1 MHNFLRQTGA
11 QIARNADFEKDSFR
25 QRCFSIRHSHRRL
38 AVLRRPQMTPPSGS
52 ASVAPRFAVPVSMFA
67 ALASA
72 LALLGR
78 YGTQGFA
85 LSIFLGLALPQ
96 FSAAARPLLPIT
108 IFCFTTVVFMRADLG
123 VIAGLVRRPGKLI
136 HSCLW
141 LMFGPPL
148 LLATGIV
155 LVGHHNID
163 PGLLLGLAIMG
174 AAPPIMS
181 SPAVAILYG
190 FEPSLIIA
198 SVILTTIASP
208 LIAPLLVE
216 WLAGAAVPLDR
227 VALTLRLVMFI
238 GGGMVVAFAIRRW
251 LGAARI
257 RELKPNLDGFGV
269 LMYFIFAIAAMDGVT
284 NAALERPGQVA
295 LFIAVAFLIS
305 AVGLVVVWLLMRHYA
320 ASERFMIGYGTGQ
333 RNMGLLVAALG
344 AGVPPTTFLYFAL
357 AQFPIYLLPWL
368 LRGIAA
374 RIRRREASA
383 DAS

>member
-1 MHNFLRQTGA
+1 M
-11 QIARNADFEKDSFR
+11 
-25 QRCFSIRHSHRRL
+25 L
-38 AVLRRPQMTPPSGS
+38 APLG
-52 ASVAPRFAVPVSMFA
+52 
-67 ALASA
+67 SA

-96 FSAAARPLLPIT
+96 FAEAARPLLPVT

-123 VIAGLVRRPGKLI
+123 VIAGLVRRPAKLVLT
-136 HSCLW
+136 CLW
-141 LMFGPPL
+141 LMAAPALMIAAAFL
-148 LLATGIV
+148 
-155 LVGHHNID
+155 LVGRAALD
-163 PGLLLGLAIMG
+163 PGLLLGIAILG

-198 SVILTTIASP
+198 GVIVTTVASP
-208 LIAPLLVE
+208 LVAPFVVE
-216 WLAGAAVPLDR
+216 WLAGSAVPLDR
-227 VALTLRLVMFI
+227 WVLTLRLLLFV
-238 GGGMVVAFAIRRW
+238 GGGIVVATVLRRW
-251 LGAARI
+251 LGAQRI

-284 NAALERPGQVA
+284 RAALERPGQVG
-295 LFIAVAFLIS
+295 LFIAIAFLIS
-305 AVGLVVVWLLMRHYA
+305 AAGLASAWLALRRFP

-344 AGVPPTTFLYFAL
+344 AGVPPTTFLFFAI

-374 RIRRREASA
+374 RIRRKEASA

>member
-1 MHNFLRQTGA
+1 M
-11 QIARNADFEKDSFR
+11 
-25 QRCFSIRHSHRRL
+25 L
-38 AVLRRPQMTPPSGS
+38 APLG
-52 ASVAPRFAVPVSMFA
+52 
-67 ALASA
+67 SA

-96 FSAAARPLLPIT
+96 FAEAARPLLPVT

-123 VIAGLVRRPGKLI
+123 VIAGLVRRPGKLVLT
-136 HSCLW
+136 CLW
-141 LMFGPPL
+141 LMAAPALMIAAAFL
-148 LLATGIV
+148 
-155 LVGHHNID
+155 LVGRAALD
-163 PGLLLGLAIMG
+163 PGLLLGIAILG

-198 SVILTTIASP
+198 GVIVTTVASP
-208 LIAPLLVE
+208 LVAPVLVE
-216 WLAGAAVPLDR
+216 WLAGSAVPLDR
-227 VALTLRLVMFI
+227 WVLTLRLLLFV
-238 GGGMVVAFAIRRW
+238 GGGIVVATVLRRW
-251 LGAARI
+251 LGAQRI

-284 NAALERPGQVA
+284 RAALERPRQVA
-295 LFIAVAFLIS
+295 LFVAIAFLIS
-305 AVGLVVVWLLMRHYA
+305 AAGLASAWLALRRFP

-344 AGVPPTTFLYFAL
+344 AGVPPTTFLFFAI

-374 RIRRREASA
+374 RIRRREKPA
-383 DAS
+383 DAG